1 MRIRWREV
9 SGPFDESVEGRLPD
23 GLVHGTTGA
32 DPALLL
38 LRYQALGWR
47 VEQDGRPMDADGL
60 RPTED
65 GELPTLVVHP
75 DATVSV
81 NLFLWPGDEIAF
93 DVDAREIH
101 DQATFDVVCR
111 FLVETGRALATDV
124 DLCPEGTTSPFLRY
138 SARTDSLGLCP

>member
-1 MRIRWREV
+1 MRIPWREV
-9 SGPFDESVEGRLPD
+9 SRHFDGSGEGSLPD
-23 GLVHGTTGA
+23 GVVHGTTGA
-32 DPALLL
+32 DHALLL

-47 VEQDGRPMDADGL
+47 VEQDGRRLEATGL

-65 GELPTLVVHP
+65 GELPTVFVRP
-75 DATVSV
+75 DATVSM

-101 DQATFDVVCR
+101 DQATFDTVCR
-111 FLVETGRALATDV
+111 FVVETGRALAADV

-138 SARTDSLGLCP
+138 TARTDSVALSP